1 MNQFVFE
8 KRQFAGISLDDSMRR
23 RDLSDGCFY
32 LLQKSSV
39 FCNARNISLW
49 VFQTG
54 DGTRHV
60 ASVIGDGI
68 HDHGNGFINVFSGAR
83 FVLQRTSLTT
93 ERFVSIGFQFRS
105 SEV

>member
-8 KRQFAGISLDDSMRR
+8 KRQFTGVPLDDSMRR

-39 FCNARNISLW
+39 FCNARNISVW

-68 HDHGNGFINVFSGAR
+68 HNHGHGFINVFSCTFYLAEN
-83 FVLQRTSLTT
+83 LSHD
-93 ERFVSIGFQFRS
+93 
-105 SEV
+105 